1 VYIEIE
7 KKREIWTKYC
17 SLMKYLLLG
26 EPGILL
32 SDNLHK
38 HMNTALT
45 KAIDL
50 CS

>member
-1 VYIEIE
+1 VDIEIE
-7 KKREIWTKYC
+7 KKREIWTKYH

-26 EPGILL
+26 ESGILL
-32 SDNLHK
+32 GDNLHK